1 MNRENLRI
9 DVSIIVATYNNE
21 DTIKETLDSIIEQET
36 NYNYEIVITDDSSS
50 DKTLEI
56 LEKYNHELV
65 IFKIQKRK
73 QRSRG

>member
-36 NYNYEIVITDDSSS
+36 NYNL
-50 DKTLEI
+50 KL
-56 LEKYNHELV
+56 
-65 IFKIQKRK
+65 
-73 QRSRG
+73 